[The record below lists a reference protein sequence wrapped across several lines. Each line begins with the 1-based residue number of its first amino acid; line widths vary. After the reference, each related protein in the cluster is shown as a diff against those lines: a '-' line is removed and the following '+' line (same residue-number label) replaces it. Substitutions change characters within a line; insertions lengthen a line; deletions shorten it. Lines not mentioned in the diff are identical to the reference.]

1 MTSYNIWDFNINNYS
16 RHEST
21 NEQNNNSKRD
31 IPDEK
36 HIISTNEENKNGER
50 VNDFSKEMQ
59 NNEKNSGNIF
69 QQKSNEKEIKKQNYI
84 NNVFIENIEKSSA
97 EDELFRITKK
107 ISNEGFTIINERNNR
122 AKPFRTNYNTM
133 TDFSDN
139 KEDNKNN
146 LKNEN
151 RMIINGVDITFGNNK
166 ADNRLKFNPK
176 KINDRYGILNQNNNK
191 VRNSVKCISVNPN
204 SNSNSNKD
212 NVKQEYNKD
221 EDLILKKNLDVN
233 PNLNKDNAKRKKIK
247 IEDFVFKINNN
258 HQEKDL
264 KKSSSFEHFPTIC

>member
-1 MTSYNIWDFNINNYS
+1 
-16 RHEST
+16 
-21 NEQNNNSKRD
+21 
-31 IPDEK
+31 
-36 HIISTNEENKNGER
+36 
-50 VNDFSKEMQ
+50 MQ

-176 KINDRYGILNQNNNK
+176 KINDRYGILNQSSNK

-212 NVKQEYNKD
+212 NAKQEFKKDKDLVLENWLSVNQNSNSNKDNVKQEYNKD
-221 EDLILKKNLDVN
+221 EDSVFKKNLGVN
-233 PNLNKDNAKRKKIK
+233 QNLNKDNTKRKKIK